1 MSIARTATAPTAV
14 MVATPFKASTA
25 QVSVRQASFFGPR
38 LMMQK
43 PQAATLVRARQ
54 AVKVEARGGSKAGQQ
69 IQVR

>member
-1 MSIARTATAPTAV
+1 MPL
-14 MVATPFKASTA
+14 KASTA

-38 LMMQK
+38 LVMQK

-54 AVKVEARGGSKAGQQ
+54 AVKVEARGGKVGQQ

>member
-1 MSIARTATAPTAV
+1 MSFARAATAPTAV
-14 MVATPFKASTA
+14 MAMPLKASPA

-38 LMMQK
+38 LVMQK

-54 AVKVEARGGSKAGQQ
+54 AVKVQARGGSKTGQQ